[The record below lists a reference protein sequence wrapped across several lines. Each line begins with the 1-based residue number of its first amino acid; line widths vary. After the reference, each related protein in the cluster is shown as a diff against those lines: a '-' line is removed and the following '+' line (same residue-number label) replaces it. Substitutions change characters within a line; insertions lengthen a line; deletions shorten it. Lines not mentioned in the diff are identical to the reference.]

1 MNLSVAIRTV
11 RWMVRDTF
19 RQSVATKL
27 VWVMLAVTA
36 ACTLFCLSLTVTA
49 PSAAPGKEY
58 DAGGFLTPETAKQIG
73 EEKVKKD
80 GVKQVSG
87 EVSFGFGMMKVPI
100 ARHREDT
107 VRYVQIWLAAILAD
121 TAGVLLALLWTAGFL
136 PTFLEPQSATV
147 LLAKPAPRWAV
158 LLGKYLGVVLFV
170 ALQAFVFVAATWLA
184 LGAKTGVW
192 DGTYWL
198 AVPMLV
204 LNFAIFYSV
213 SAFLAVVSRS
223 TVVCVFGTLLFWLLC
238 WTINYTHLRLLV
250 SPPEG
255 FAGSF
260 LLDLAYWVLPKPM
273 DLGGVFYDAM
283 RASGFASPVPE
294 LHAVQERGLSRPE
307 LSVLSS
313 IGFAAVTLFLA
324 VYEFKSTDY

>member
-1 MNLSVAIRTV
+1 MNLSIAIRTV

-27 VWVMLAVTA
+27 VWVMLAVTSVCA
-36 ACTLFCLSLTVTA
+36 LFCLSLTVTA
-49 PSAAPGKEY
+49 PSAATGDQY
-58 DAGGFLTPETAKQIG
+58 DASGFITPEQAKRIG

-80 GVKQVSG
+80 GLKVVSG
-87 EVSFGFGMMKVPI
+87 EVSLGFGMMKVPV
-100 ARHREDT
+100 ARHREDA
-107 VRYVQIWLAAILAD
+107 VRYVQIWLAAVLAD

-170 ALQAFVFVAATWLA
+170 AIQAFVFVAATWLA

-204 LNFAIFYSV
+204 LNFAIFYAV

-238 WTINYTHLRLLV
+238 WTINYTHLRVLV

-260 LLDLAYWVLPKPM
+260 FLDVAYWVLPKPL

-283 RASGFASPVPE
+283 RATGFVSPVPE
-294 LHAVQERGLSRPE
+294 LDAVQQRGLSRPE

-313 IGFAAVTLFLA
+313 AAFAVVALA
-324 VYEFKSTDY
+324 LSVYEFKSTDY